1 MSNAVML
8 VLAVA
13 GLAWGLSLTAYR
25 WIAIQ
30 SGWPMGIWQAERPV
44 LPRLIGVGAVVLALL
59 SAAALG
65 GGAFLLVVVLGLAG
79 AFLWVMLLK
88 VGAQSALLLA
98 PAVSALTLLGWLL
111 GAVG

>member
-13 GLAWGLSLTAYR
+13 TFAWGLSLAAYR

-30 SGWPMGIWQAERPV
+30 SAWPMGIWQAERAL
-44 LPRLIGVGAVVLALL
+44 LPRLIGLAAVAIALASGAV
-59 SAAALG
+59 LG
-65 GGAFLLVVVLGLAG
+65 GGALLVVVLLGLIGAG
-79 AFLWVMLLK
+79 LWIVLLK

-98 PAVSALTLLGWLL
+98 PAAAALTLVGWLL
-111 GAVG
+111 GAV